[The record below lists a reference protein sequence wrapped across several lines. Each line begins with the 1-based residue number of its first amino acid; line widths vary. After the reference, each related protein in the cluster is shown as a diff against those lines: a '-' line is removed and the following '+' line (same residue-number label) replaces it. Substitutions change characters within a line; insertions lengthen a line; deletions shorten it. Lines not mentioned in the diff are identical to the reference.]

1 MGGLASVL
9 VAALLR
15 PLLAAAWPSGVAAG
29 SADSTGLSWTDV
41 LEASAHVFAGAG
53 IGMLYWL
60 SWGLA
65 ALVSVP
71 WWIRGLTF
79 GLMCTA
85 AIALPMLV
93 AVALRLR
100 MQRRVLGVLLLE
112 WSYTCTMAGLAC
124 AWVAEA
130 AQ

>member
-15 PLLAAAWPSGVAAG
+15 PLLAAAWRSGDAG
-29 SADSTGLSWTDV
+29 ASPASLTPTWTEV
-41 LEASAHVFAGAG
+41 LEASTHVFAGAG
-53 IGMLYWL
+53 IGMLFWL
-60 SWGLA
+60 SWGFA
-65 ALVSVP
+65 ALVAVP
-71 WWIRGLTF
+71 WWVRGLTF
-79 GLMCTA
+79 GLVCSA
-85 AIALPMLV
+85 AIVLPMLV
-93 AVALRLR
+93 ATAFRLR

>member
-15 PLLAAAWPSGVAAG
+15 PVLTTAWRSGTVATKSPSLNP
-29 SADSTGLSWTDV
+29 TWTDV
-41 LEASAHVFAGAG
+41 LEASAHVIAGAG
-53 IGMLYWL
+53 MGLLFWL

-65 ALVSVP
+65 AVVAVP
-71 WWIRGLTF
+71 WWVRGLTF
-79 GLMCTA
+79 GLLCA
-85 AIALPMLV
+85 AVIALPVL
-93 AVALRLR
+93 AATALRLKI
-100 MQRRVLGVLLLE
+100 QRRVLSVLLVE